1 MTVMDKCKAFLL
13 DIFFPNRCPFCGDFI
28 MWDKHIC
35 GECEENLK
43 NANDI
48 ICRKCGKFG
57 KENCLCGSEKLLYDM
72 VFATFIYNEELVSN
86 AIYRFKKTGEMNIAE
101 CAAKDIAL
109 HIERENI
116 PVPDIIVPV
125 PMSKRK
131 QRKRGHNQAELLAGC
146 IGKSLDRPVRSDILF
161 KYDTRDEQHLHN
173 AEERQERVKTLFYA
187 GKADL
192 SGMTVMLCDDVMTT
206 GATINE
212 CAGLLKQLGAE
223 CVISAVCAVTILE
236 KTLSEEDV

>member
-1 MTVMDKCKAFLL
+1 MTAINKCKAFLL
-13 DIFFPNRCPFCGDFI
+13 DVVFPNRCPFCGDFI

-35 GECEENLK
+35 GRCEETLQ

-48 ICRKCGKFG
+48 ICRKCGKD
-57 KENCLCGSEKLLYDM
+57 KCICSEKLNYDM
-72 VFATFIYNEELVSN
+72 AFATFIYNEKSVRS
-86 AIYRFKKTGEMNIAE
+86 AILNFKLTGEMNIAE
-101 CAAKDIAL
+101 YAVKDIAL
-109 HIERENI
+109 RMGKENI

-125 PMSKRK
+125 PMGRKKR
-131 QRKRGHNQAELLAGC
+131 RKRGHNQAELLAKC
-146 IGKSLDRPVRSDILF
+146 IGKNLNRPVRGDILF
-161 KYDTRDEQHLHN
+161 KYDTKDEQHQHG
-173 AEERQERVKTLFYA
+173 AEERHERVKTLFYT

-223 CVISAVCAVTILE
+223 CVISAVCAVTIFE

>member
-1 MTVMDKCKAFLL
+1 MTAIDKCKAFLI
-13 DIFFPNRCPFCGDFI
+13 DIVFPNRCPFCGDFI

-35 GECEENLK
+35 GKCEENLQ

-48 ICRKCGKFG
+48 ICRKCGKD
-57 KENCLCGSEKLLYDM
+57 KCVCGREKFHYDM
-72 VFATFIYNEELVSN
+72 VFAAFIYNEELVSS

-101 CAAKDIAL
+101 YTVNDIAL
-109 HIERENI
+109 RIKRENI

-125 PMSKRK
+125 PMGRKKR
-131 QRKRGHNQAELLAGC
+131 RRRGHNQAELLAKC
-146 IGKSLDRPVRSDILF
+146 IGKRLGIPVRSDILF
-161 KYDTRDEQHLHN
+161 KYDTKDEQHLHN

-212 CAGLLKQLGAE
+212 CAELLKRLGAE
-223 CVISAVCAVTILE
+223 CVISAVCAVTLLE

>member
-1 MTVMDKCKAFLL
+1 MTAIDKCKAFLL
-13 DIFFPNRCPFCGDFI
+13 DIVFPNRCPFCGDFI

-35 GECEENLK
+35 DRCEETLQ

-48 ICRKCGKFG
+48 ICRKCGKD
-57 KENCLCGSEKLLYDM
+57 KCICGGELNYDM
-72 VFATFIYNEELVSN
+72 AFATFIYNDKSVRS
-86 AIYRFKKTGEMNIAE
+86 AILNFKNRGEMNIAE
-101 CAAKDIAL
+101 YAVNDIAL
-109 HIERENI
+109 RIEKENI

-125 PMSKRK
+125 PMSRKK
-131 QRKRGHNQAELLAGC
+131 QRKRGHNQAELLAKC
-146 IGKSLDRPVRSDILF
+146 IGKSLDRPVRGDILF
-161 KYDTRDEQHLHN
+161 KYDTRDEQHQHG
-173 AEERQERVKTLFYA
+173 AEERHERVKTLFYA

>member
-1 MTVMDKCKAFLL
+1 MTVIDKCKAFLL
-13 DIFFPNRCPFCGDFI
+13 DIVFPNRCPFCGDFI

-35 GECEENLK
+35 GKCEEKLQK
-43 NANDI
+43 ANDI
-48 ICRKCGKFG
+48 ICRKCGKDKCVCG
-57 KENCLCGSEKLLYDM
+57 KEKFNYDM
-72 VFATFIYNEELVSN
+72 AFAAFIYNEELVSN

-101 CAAKDIAL
+101 YAVKDIAL
-109 HIERENI
+109 RIKRENI

-125 PMSKRK
+125 PMGRKK
-131 QRKRGHNQAELLAGC
+131 QRKRGHNQAELLAKC
-146 IGKSLDRPVRSDILF
+146 IGKELDRPVCGDILF
-161 KYDTRDEQHLHN
+161 KYDTKDEQHLHN
-173 AEERQERVKTLFYA
+173 AEERQERVKTLFYT
-187 GKADL
+187 GKSDL

-206 GATINE
+206 GATISE